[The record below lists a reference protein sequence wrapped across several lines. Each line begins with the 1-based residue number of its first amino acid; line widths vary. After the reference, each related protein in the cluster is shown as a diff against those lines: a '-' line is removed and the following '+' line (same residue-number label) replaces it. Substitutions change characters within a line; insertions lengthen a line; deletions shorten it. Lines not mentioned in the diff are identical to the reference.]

1 MSEQHY
7 LQELSDFID
16 SNPDPRE
23 LKRALAI
30 MMWIEGV
37 PGSEIQK
44 ILNVSATFISQ
55 SKMKFIKNGVEEL
68 KLKYQGSKAYLSR
81 AQHKRDCQL
90 LKYSRIFELTGV
102 SDIYRRQV

>member
-1 MSEQHY
+1 MSEQHP

-16 SNPDPRE
+16 GNPDPRE
-23 LKRALAI
+23 LKRAMSV

-37 PGSEIQK
+37 PGPKSQK

-81 AQHKRDCQL
+81 AQRLEIINYLDTKRV
-90 LKYSRIFELTGV
+90 FELTGV
-102 SDIYRRQV
+102 PGIYRGQL